1 LLELSCR
8 AWHPAANQA
17 VVPSVKPPPIKIQR
31 NRVPR
36 ITLIKR
42 PAERPALRDAA
53 MFFGGACTAVFLIL
67 IGLAVVV
74 WHPFR

>member
-1 LLELSCR
+1 
-8 AWHPAANQA
+8 
-17 VVPSVKPPPIKIQR
+17 VVPTVKPPLITVQR

-42 PAERPALRDAA
+42 QAERPSLRDAA
-53 MFFGGACTAVFLIL
+53 IFFVGACTAVFVIL
-67 IGLAVVV
+67 IGVAIMV

>member
-1 LLELSCR
+1 V
-8 AWHPAANQA
+8 APT
-17 VVPSVKPPPIKIQR
+17 VKPPPITILR

-42 PAERPALRDAA
+42 PAERPSLRNAA
-53 MFFGGACTAVFLIL
+53 MFFAGASTAVFVIL
-67 IGLAVVV
+67 IGVAVVV